1 MSRSVRMAGGWG
13 MALVAALVL
22 SILLAAPLTREPAVL
37 AGAVS
42 PTPQAAL
49 GIPDGADLP
58 PLPVE
63 VRPPFPHWPPAAW
76 HHGPAGPV
84 RFTDLPAESGAELQR
99 AVDRARQRL
108 GLMALTV
115 GLAVDGRTYWAG
127 ASGVAMDGKTALD
140 GDSPFAI
147 ASITKTFTA
156 ALVMQ
161 LVERGR
167 LSLDQEVA
175 PLLPNVGV
183 PRGVTV
189 RHLLAHTSG
198 IADLLAPMRA
208 PMEKRPSRRFSGE
221 EVIARLGNPWFAPGA
236 SYGYSNSNYVLLG
249 MILERAYGQPYE
261 DVLRRHLLRPLHLD
275 ETGVLLTRGAPALM
289 TRSWATAFGTSGN
302 MYSSASDLL
311 EWGTALYGGRV
322 LDADTLQD
330 MVAFNREDYGLG
342 TELIHLRKRTGVGHT
357 GLLRGYTSMMVHL
370 PRERITLVVIGA
382 WQGFDPRYATLYDDK
397 KAPSILDV
405 ALRIA
410 RTHRT

>member
-1 MSRSVRMAGGWG
+1 MRVAGGWG
-13 MALVAALVL
+13 VALVAALVL
-22 SILLAAPLTREPAVL
+22 SIFLAAPLTPDPAVL
-37 AGAVS
+37 AGAALS
-42 PTPQAAL
+42 PTPHAGL
-49 GIPDGADLP
+49 DTPNGADLP

-63 VRPPFPHWPPAAW
+63 TRPPFPHWPPAAW
-76 HHGPAGPV
+76 HFGPAGPV
-84 RFTDLPAESGAELQR
+84 HFSDLPAESGATLQE
-99 AVDRARQRL
+99 AVDRARDGL

-127 ASGVAMDGKTALD
+127 ASGVAMDGATALD

-175 PLLPNVGV
+175 PLLPEV
-183 PRGVTV
+183 PVPAGVTV
-189 RHLLAHTSG
+189 RQLLAHTSG
-198 IADLLAPMRA
+198 IADLLAPMRE
-208 PMEKRPSRRFSGE
+208 PMTNRPNHRFSGE
-221 EVIARLGNPWFAPGA
+221 EVIGRLGNPWFSPGA

-249 MILERAYGQPYE
+249 MVIERIYGRPFD

-275 ETGVLLTRGAPALM
+275 ETGVLLTRGAPKLM
-289 TRSWATAFGTSGN
+289 TRSWASAFGTSGH

-322 LDADTLQD
+322 LNVDTMQD
-330 MVAFNREDYGLG
+330 MVAFNKEDYGLG
-342 TELIHLRKRTGVGHT
+342 TELIHLRKRSGVGHT
-357 GLLRGYTSMMVHL
+357 GLLRGYTSLLVHM

-382 WQGFDPRYATLYDDK
+382 WQGFDPRYAVLFDDDN
-397 KAPSILDV
+397 KAQSILDV
-405 ALRIA
+405 ALRVA
-410 RTHRT
+410 RQQRG